1 MNFKACYKEFIMNL
15 EKIENK
21 KIVVKSKFSRMK
33 GYEKWTEV
41 SMFLACGL
49 VGVDRKYKIML
60 RDL

>member
-1 MNFKACYKEFIMNL
+1 MK
-15 EKIENK
+15 NK
-21 KIVVKSKFSRMK
+21 KIVVKSKFKQMK

-49 VGVDRKYKIML
+49 VGVYGKYKIEL

>member
-1 MNFKACYKEFIMNL
+1 MTPKEEAKEL
-15 EKIENK
+15 ENK

-49 VGVDRKYKIML
+49 VGVDSKYKIML

>member
-1 MNFKACYKEFIMNL
+1 MNL

-21 KIVVKSKFSRMK
+21 KIVVKSKFTRMS

-41 SMFLACGL
+41 SKFLACGL
-49 VGVDRKYKIML
+49 VDVDRKYKIML